1 VTASRPSETRGD
13 ALACGRRGFPR
24 SDQRVERDT
33 SDGAM
38 ERRAISGEDT
48 VYFVEMMPE
57 SPMDDDRQPLERPG
71 DP

>member
-1 VTASRPSETRGD
+1 
-13 ALACGRRGFPR
+13 
-24 SDQRVERDT
+24 VERDT

-57 SPMDDDRQPLERPG
+57 SPMYDDRQPLERPG